1 MTNNELFIP
10 DENGYLKVE
19 TNRSGPFI
27 FQIGLDMDKL
37 ISPLQRANEA
47 YARFSSTPMIKNIVN
62 QLEKMTLVTSVHSTN
77 TIEGGELD
85 ENETETAINLS
96 PDDAKSEAQRRVT
109 NLRDAYATAEDFAQY
124 FFATQLDT
132 EQQEQAIM
140 QGNLSVP
147 ITEQMIVDLHRQITD
162 GLTHEDNIPG
172 TYRNNPK
179 HRKTQ
184 VSDTEHGG
192 VYTPPKCLED
202 VRLLIHA
209 YIEWANSKP
218 VLSLPP
224 LLRAPL
230 LHYYFELIHPFWDG
244 NGRTGRVIEALTL
257 QCAKYNYAP
266 YAVSKYYLDNIDAY
280 FSLFNK
286 CRKLIKDKDNEYPNT
301 EFVEFHL
308 KGILSTINRLHDRA
322 NEIISAIL
330 YSSQTNILYSNK
342 IINARQYT
350 ILNQL
355 PSNPNYRVMSN
366 LMVEPWY
373 QSLYLNLT
381 NRTRKRDLIK
391 LVELE
396 LIKIID
402 GKKIEIVYAMPEITL
417 STHPVTAS
425 H

>member
-1 MTNNELFIP
+1 MTKTQTLLP
-10 DENGYLKVE
+10 DKNGYLKVE

-27 FQIGLDMDKL
+27 FQIGLDIDSL
-37 ISPLQRANEA
+37 ILPFQRADEA
-47 YARFSSTPMIKNIVN
+47 YARFSSTPMIQNIVN
-62 QLEKMTLVTSVHSTN
+62 ELEKMTLVTSVHSTN
-77 TIEGGELD
+77 TIEGGELNED
-85 ENETETAINLS
+85 ETATAINLS
-96 PDDAKSEAQRRVT
+96 PEDTKTEAQRRVT

-124 FFATQLDT
+124 FFETQLDT
-132 EQQEQAIM
+132 EQQEQAMI
-140 QGNLSVP
+140 QGNLSIQ
-147 ITEQMIVDLHRQITD
+147 ITEQMLLDLHHQITD
-162 GLTHEDNIPG
+162 GLPHEDNIPG
-172 TYRNNPK
+172 TYRNTPK
-179 HRKTQ
+179 HRRTQ
-184 VSDTEHGG
+184 VSDLEHGG
-192 VYTPPKCLED
+192 VYRPPKCLED
-202 VRLLIHA
+202 VKLLIHA
-209 YIEWANSKP
+209 YISWANSEP

-280 FSLFNK
+280 FSLFNR
-286 CRKLIKDKDNEYPNT
+286 CRKLANDKDNKYPNT
-301 EFVEFHL
+301 EFVKFHL

-322 NEIISAIL
+322 NGIISAIL
-330 YSSQTNILYSNK
+330 YSSQTNVLYSNK

-355 PSNPNYRVMSN
+355 PSNSNYRVMSH
-366 LMVEPWY
+366 LMTEPWY
-373 QSLYLNLT
+373 KSLYLDLT

-396 LIKIID
+396 LIKIVD
-402 GKKIEIVYAMPEITL
+402 GEKIELVYAMPEITL